1 MSNKHNRNLVIFSV
15 IFLIMIIFAT
25 WMYMA
30 INKTQ
35 RVREKALT
43 EAEIL
48 KEMIS
53 RIVPGDSNADPKKID
68 AMVDR
73 MWEGNEVLKTPPK
86 GY

>member
-1 MSNKHNRNLVIFSV
+1 
-15 IFLIMIIFAT
+15 MIIFAT